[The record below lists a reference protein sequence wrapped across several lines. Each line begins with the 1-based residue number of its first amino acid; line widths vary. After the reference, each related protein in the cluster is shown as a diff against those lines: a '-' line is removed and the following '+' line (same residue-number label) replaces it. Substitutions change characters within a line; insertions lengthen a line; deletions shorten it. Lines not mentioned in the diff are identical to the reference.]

1 MSTQEPGHGAPAVSA
16 CGTDCDEA
24 LGRLFEYLDSE
35 LDAPDAERVRAHL
48 EECEPCLGEY
58 DVEAVVKKLVK
69 RCCQEEAPADL
80 RLRIHERLTVV
91 RVEPA
96 ES

>member
-1 MSTQEPGHGAPAVSA
+1 MTTQEPGLGAPATSA

-48 EECEPCLGEY
+48 EE
-58 DVEAVVKKLVK
+58 
-69 RCCQEEAPADL
+69 
-80 RLRIHERLTVV
+80 
-91 RVEPA
+91 
-96 ES
+96 

>member
-1 MSTQEPGHGAPAVSA
+1 MSTLEPGPGAPVANA

-35 LDAPDAERVRAHL
+35 LDAPDAERIRAHL

-91 RVEPA
+91 RVESSEA
-96 ES
+96 